1 MNTAPNLLDVFNNFL
16 LSLYPVFLQSII
28 NLALAILVIT
38 LGWLISQFFK
48 LFVELLV
55 EKTKLE
61 ELLQKTKLASYF
73 EGFSF
78 EEKASRILG
87 EAVFW
92 FVFLLFL
99 MTATDIL
106 GLKLVTNFLKDLLYF
121 IPKAVTAAFVV
132 LAGFVF
138 GDLMK
143 KILYGVFRGFERKT
157 ADFASSIIKWSL
169 VGFSFFT
176 AFNVLGVATELLNT
190 LLFGFVLFFGLA
202 GGLAF
207 GLGGQELARE
217 ILESFRRKFK

>member
-1 MNTAPNLLDVFNNFL
+1 MASTNLLDVFNSFL

-28 NLALAILVIT
+28 NLTLALLVIVV
-38 LGWLISQFFK
+38 GWLISQFFK
-48 LFVELLV
+48 LLVELVV
-55 EKTKLE
+55 EKSKLE
-61 ELLQKTKLASYF
+61 EALQKTKLASYF
-73 EGFSF
+73 GGFSF
-78 EEKASRILG
+78 EEKASKVLG

-106 GLKLVTNFLKDLLYF
+106 GLKLVTSFLRDLLYF
-121 IPKAVTAAFVV
+121 IPKAVTSAFVV

-143 KILYGVFRGFERKT
+143 KILYGVFRGFEKRT
-157 ADFASSIIKWSL
+157 ADFASSIIKWSI

-176 AFNVLGVATELLNT
+176 ALNVLGIATELINT
-190 LLFGFVLFFGLA
+190 LLFGFMLFFGLA

-207 GLGGQELARE
+207 GLGGQDLAKE
-217 ILESFRRKFK
+217 VLENLRRKFR

>member
-1 MNTAPNLLDVFNNFL
+1 
-16 LSLYPVFLQSII
+16 
-28 NLALAILVIT
+28 LALLVIVV
-38 LGWLISQFFK
+38 GWLISQFFK
-48 LFVELLV
+48 LLAELVIENSKLEEV
-55 EKTKLE
+55 LRKTKLE
-61 ELLQKTKLASYF
+61 SYF

-78 EEKASRILG
+78 EEKASRVLG

-106 GLKLVTNFLKDLLYF
+106 GLKLVTSFLRDLLYF
-121 IPKAVTAAFVV
+121 IPKAVTSAFVV

-143 KILYGVFRGFERKT
+143 KILYGVFRGFERRT
-157 ADFASSIIKWSL
+157 ADFASSIIKWSI

-176 AFNVLGVATELLNT
+176 ALNVLGIATELINT
-190 LLFGFVLFFGLA
+190 LLFGFMLFFGLA

-207 GLGGQELARE
+207 GLGGQDLAKE
-217 ILESFRRKFK
+217 VLENLRRKFR

>member
-1 MNTAPNLLDVFNNFL
+1 MPNTNLLDVFNSFL
-16 LSLYPVFLQSII
+16 LSLYPIFLQSII
-28 NLALAILVIT
+28 NLMLALLVIA

-48 LFVELLV
+48 LLVELLI
-55 EKTKLE
+55 EKSKLE
-61 ELLQKTKLASYF
+61 EVLQKTKLASYF

-78 EEKASRILG
+78 EEKASKVLG

-106 GLKLVTNFLKDLLYF
+106 GLKLVTSFLRDLLYF
-121 IPKAVTAAFVV
+121 IPKAVTSAFVV

-138 GDLMK
+138 GDLIK
-143 KILYGVFRGFERKT
+143 KILYGVFRGFEKRT
-157 ADFASSIIKWSL
+157 ADFASSIIKWSI

-176 AFNVLGVATELLNT
+176 SLNVLGIATELLNT

-207 GLGGQELARE
+207 GLGGQDLAKEL
-217 ILESFRRKFK
+217 LENLRRKFK

>member
-1 MNTAPNLLDVFNNFL
+1 MTNTNLLDVFNSFL

-28 NLALAILVIT
+28 NLTLALLVIVV
-38 LGWLISQFFK
+38 GWLISQFFK
-48 LFVELLV
+48 LLAELVVENS
-55 EKTKLE
+55 KLE
-61 ELLQKTKLASYF
+61 EVLRKTKLASYF

-78 EEKASRILG
+78 EEKASKVLG

-106 GLKLVTNFLKDLLYF
+106 GLKLVTSFLKDLLYF
-121 IPKAVTAAFVV
+121 IPKAVTSAFVV

-143 KILYGVFRGFERKT
+143 KILYGVFRGFEKRT
-157 ADFASSIIKWSL
+157 ADFASSIIKWSI

-176 AFNVLGVATELLNT
+176 ALNVLGIATELINT
-190 LLFGFVLFFGLA
+190 LLFGFMLFFGLA

-207 GLGGQELARE
+207 GLGGQDLAKE
-217 ILESFRRKFK
+217 VLENLRRKFR

>member
-1 MNTAPNLLDVFNNFL
+1 MTSTNLLDVFNSFL
-16 LSLYPVFLQSII
+16 ISLYPVFLQSII
-28 NLALAILVIT
+28 NLTLALLVIVV
-38 LGWLISQFFK
+38 GWLISQFFK
-48 LFVELLV
+48 LLAELVVENS
-55 EKTKLE
+55 KLE
-61 ELLQKTKLASYF
+61 EVLRKTKLASYF

-78 EEKASRILG
+78 EEKASKVLG

-106 GLKLVTNFLKDLLYF
+106 GLKLVTSFLRDLLYF
-121 IPKAVTAAFVV
+121 IPKAVTSAFVV

-143 KILYGVFRGFERKT
+143 KILYGVFRGFEKRT
-157 ADFASSIIKWSL
+157 ADFASSIIKWSI

-176 AFNVLGVATELLNT
+176 ALNVLGIATELINT
-190 LLFGFVLFFGLA
+190 LLFGFMLFFGLA

-207 GLGGQELARE
+207 GLGGQDLAKE
-217 ILESFRRKFK
+217 VLENLRRKFR

>member
-1 MNTAPNLLDVFNNFL
+1 MASTNLLDVFNSFL

-28 NLALAILVIT
+28 NLTLALLVIVV
-38 LGWLISQFFK
+38 GWLISQFFK
-48 LFVELLV
+48 LLVELVV
-55 EKTKLE
+55 ENSKLE
-61 ELLQKTKLASYF
+61 EVLRKTKLASYF

-78 EEKASRILG
+78 EEKASKVLG

-106 GLKLVTNFLKDLLYF
+106 GLKLVTSFLRDLLYF
-121 IPKAVTAAFVV
+121 IPKAVTSAFVV

-143 KILYGVFRGFERKT
+143 KILYGVFRGFEKRT
-157 ADFASSIIKWSL
+157 ADFASSIIKWSI

-176 AFNVLGVATELLNT
+176 ALNVLGIATELINT
-190 LLFGFVLFFGLA
+190 LLFGFMLFFGLA

-207 GLGGQELARE
+207 GLGGQDLAKEL
-217 ILESFRRKFK
+217 LENLRRKFR

>member
-1 MNTAPNLLDVFNNFL
+1 M
-16 LSLYPVFLQSII
+16 
-28 NLALAILVIT
+28 LALLVIA

-48 LFVELLV
+48 LLVELLI
-55 EKTKLE
+55 EKSKLE
-61 ELLQKTKLASYF
+61 EVLQKTKLASYF

-78 EEKASRILG
+78 EEKASKVLG

-106 GLKLVTNFLKDLLYF
+106 GLKLVTSFLRDLLYF
-121 IPKAVTAAFVV
+121 IPKAVTSAFVV

-138 GDLMK
+138 GDLIK
-143 KILYGVFRGFERKT
+143 KILYGVFRGFEKRT
-157 ADFASSIIKWSL
+157 ADFASSIIKWSI

-176 AFNVLGVATELLNT
+176 SLNVLGIATELLNT

-207 GLGGQELARE
+207 GLGGQDLAKEL
-217 ILESFRRKFK
+217 LENLRRKFK

>member
-1 MNTAPNLLDVFNNFL
+1 MASTNLLDVFNSFL

-28 NLALAILVIT
+28 NLTLALLVIVV
-38 LGWLISQFFK
+38 GWLISQFFK
-48 LFVELLV
+48 LLVELVV
-55 EKTKLE
+55 ENSKLE
-61 ELLQKTKLASYF
+61 EVLRKTKLASYF

-78 EEKASRILG
+78 EEKASKVLG

-106 GLKLVTNFLKDLLYF
+106 GLKLVTSFLKDLLYF
-121 IPKAVTAAFVV
+121 IPKAVTSAFVV

-143 KILYGVFRGFERKT
+143 KILYGVFRGFEKRT
-157 ADFASSIIKWSL
+157 ADFASSIIKWSI

-176 AFNVLGVATELLNT
+176 ALNVLGIATELINT
-190 LLFGFVLFFGLA
+190 LLFGFMLFFGLA

-207 GLGGQELARE
+207 GLGGQDLAKE
-217 ILESFRRKFK
+217 VLENLRGKFK

>member
-1 MNTAPNLLDVFNNFL
+1 MANTNLLDVFNSFL

-28 NLALAILVIT
+28 NLTLALLVIVV
-38 LGWLISQFFK
+38 GWLISQFFK
-48 LFVELLV
+48 LLVELVV
-55 EKTKLE
+55 ENSKLE
-61 ELLQKTKLASYF
+61 EVLRKTKLASYF

-78 EEKASRILG
+78 EEKASKVLG

-106 GLKLVTNFLKDLLYF
+106 GLKLVTSFLRDLLYF
-121 IPKAVTAAFVV
+121 IPKAVTSAFVV

-143 KILYGVFRGFERKT
+143 KILYGVFRGFEKRT
-157 ADFASSIIKWSL
+157 ADFASSIIKWSI

-176 AFNVLGVATELLNT
+176 ALNVLGIATELINT
-190 LLFGFVLFFGLA
+190 LLFGFMLFFGLA

-207 GLGGQELARE
+207 GLGGQDLAKE
-217 ILESFRRKFK
+217 VLENLRRKFR

>member
-1 MNTAPNLLDVFNNFL
+1 MNTAPNLLDVFNNFF

-169 VGFSFFT
+169 ISFSFFT
-176 AFNVLGVATELLNT
+176 AFNVLGVATEFLNT

-217 ILESFRRKFK
+217 ILESLRRKFK

>member
-1 MNTAPNLLDVFNNFL
+1 MTSTNLLDVFNSFL

-28 NLALAILVIT
+28 NLTLALLVIVV
-38 LGWLISQFFK
+38 GWLISQFFK
-48 LFVELLV
+48 LLAELVVENS
-55 EKTKLE
+55 KLE
-61 ELLQKTKLASYF
+61 EVLRKTKLASYF

-78 EEKASRILG
+78 EEKASKVLG

-106 GLKLVTNFLKDLLYF
+106 GLKLVTSFLRDLLYF
-121 IPKAVTAAFVV
+121 IPKAVTSAFVV

-143 KILYGVFRGFERKT
+143 KILYGVFRGFEKRT
-157 ADFASSIIKWSL
+157 ADFASSIIKWSII
-169 VGFSFFT
+169 GFSFFT
-176 AFNVLGVATELLNT
+176 ALNVLGIATELINT
-190 LLFGFVLFFGLA
+190 LLFGFMLFFGLA

-207 GLGGQELARE
+207 GLGGQDLAKE
-217 ILESFRRKFK
+217 VLENLRRKFR

>member
-1 MNTAPNLLDVFNNFL
+1 MASTNLLDVFNSFL
-16 LSLYPVFLQSII
+16 VSLYPVFLQSII
-28 NLALAILVIT
+28 NLTLALLVIVV
-38 LGWLISQFFK
+38 GWLISQFFK
-48 LFVELLV
+48 LLVELVV
-55 EKTKLE
+55 ENSKLE
-61 ELLQKTKLASYF
+61 EVLRKTKLASYF

-78 EEKASRILG
+78 EEKASKVLG

-106 GLKLVTNFLKDLLYF
+106 GLKLVTSFLKDLLYF
-121 IPKAVTAAFVV
+121 IPKAVTSAFVV

-143 KILYGVFRGFERKT
+143 KILYGVFRGFEKRT
-157 ADFASSIIKWSL
+157 ADFASSIIKWSI

-176 AFNVLGVATELLNT
+176 ALNVLGIATELINT
-190 LLFGFVLFFGLA
+190 LLFGFMLFFGLA

-207 GLGGQELARE
+207 GLGGQDLAKE
-217 ILESFRRKFK
+217 VLENLRRKFR

>member
-1 MNTAPNLLDVFNNFL
+1 MASTNLLDVFNSFL

-28 NLALAILVIT
+28 NLTLALLVIVV
-38 LGWLISQFFK
+38 GWLISQFFK
-48 LFVELLV
+48 LLAELV
-55 EKTKLE
+55 IENSKLE
-61 ELLQKTKLASYF
+61 EVLRKTKLASYF

-78 EEKASRILG
+78 EEKASRVLG

-106 GLKLVTNFLKDLLYF
+106 GLKLVTSFLRDLLYF
-121 IPKAVTAAFVV
+121 IPKAVTSAFVV

-143 KILYGVFRGFERKT
+143 KILYGVFRGFERRT
-157 ADFASSIIKWSL
+157 ADFASSIIKWSI

-176 AFNVLGVATELLNT
+176 ALNVLGIATELINT
-190 LLFGFVLFFGLA
+190 LLFGFMLFFGLA

-207 GLGGQELARE
+207 GLGGQDLAKE
-217 ILESFRRKFK
+217 VLENLRRKFR

>member
-1 MNTAPNLLDVFNNFL
+1 MTSTNLLDVFNSFL

-28 NLALAILVIT
+28 NLTLALLVIVV
-38 LGWLISQFFK
+38 GWLISQFFK
-48 LFVELLV
+48 LLAELVVENS
-55 EKTKLE
+55 KLE
-61 ELLQKTKLASYF
+61 EVLRKTKLASYF

-78 EEKASRILG
+78 EEKASKVLG

-106 GLKLVTNFLKDLLYF
+106 GLKLVTSFLRDLLYF
-121 IPKAVTAAFVV
+121 IPKAVTSAFVV

-143 KILYGVFRGFERKT
+143 KILYGVFRGFEKRT
-157 ADFASSIIKWSL
+157 ADFASSIIKWSII
-169 VGFSFFT
+169 GFSFFT
-176 AFNVLGVATELLNT
+176 ALNVLGIATELINT
-190 LLFGFVLFFGLA
+190 LLFGFMLFFGLA

-207 GLGGQELARE
+207 GLGGQDLAKE
-217 ILESFRRKFK
+217 VLENLRRRFR

>member
-1 MNTAPNLLDVFNNFL
+1 MTSTNLLDVFNSFL

-28 NLALAILVIT
+28 NLTLALLVIVV
-38 LGWLISQFFK
+38 GWLISQFFK
-48 LFVELLV
+48 LLAELVVENS
-55 EKTKLE
+55 KLE
-61 ELLQKTKLASYF
+61 EVLRKTKLASYF

-78 EEKASRILG
+78 EEKASKVLG

-106 GLKLVTNFLKDLLYF
+106 GLKLVTSFLRDLLYF
-121 IPKAVTAAFVV
+121 IPKAVTSAFVV

-143 KILYGVFRGFERKT
+143 KILYGVFRGFEKRT
-157 ADFASSIIKWSL
+157 ADFASSIIKWSI

-176 AFNVLGVATELLNT
+176 ALNVLGIATELINT
-190 LLFGFVLFFGLA
+190 LLFGFMLFFGLA

-207 GLGGQELARE
+207 GLGGQDLAKE
-217 ILESFRRKFK
+217 VLENLRRKFR

>member
-169 VGFSFFT
+169 VSFSFFT

>member
-1 MNTAPNLLDVFNNFL
+1 MANTNLLDVFNSFL

-28 NLALAILVIT
+28 NLTLALLVIVV
-38 LGWLISQFFK
+38 GWLISQLFK
-48 LFVELLV
+48 LLAELV
-55 EKTKLE
+55 IENSKLE
-61 ELLQKTKLASYF
+61 EVLRKTKLASYF

-78 EEKASRILG
+78 EEKASKVLG

-106 GLKLVTNFLKDLLYF
+106 GLKLVTSFLRDLLYF
-121 IPKAVTAAFVV
+121 IPKAVTSAFVV

-143 KILYGVFRGFERKT
+143 KILYGVFRGFEKRT
-157 ADFASSIIKWSL
+157 ADFASSIIKWSI

-176 AFNVLGVATELLNT
+176 ALNVLGIATELINT
-190 LLFGFVLFFGLA
+190 LLFGFMLFFGLA

-207 GLGGQELARE
+207 GLGGQDLAKE
-217 ILESFRRKFK
+217 VLENLRRKFR

>member
-1 MNTAPNLLDVFNNFL
+1 MASTNLLDVFNSFL

-28 NLALAILVIT
+28 NLTLALLVIVV
-38 LGWLISQFFK
+38 GWLISQFFK
-48 LFVELLV
+48 LLAELVVENS
-55 EKTKLE
+55 KLE
-61 ELLQKTKLASYF
+61 EVLQKTKLASYF

-78 EEKASRILG
+78 EEKASKVLG

-106 GLKLVTNFLKDLLYF
+106 GLKLVTSFLRDLLYF
-121 IPKAVTAAFVV
+121 IPKAVTSAFVV

-143 KILYGVFRGFERKT
+143 KILYGVFRGFEKRT
-157 ADFASSIIKWSL
+157 ADFASSIIKWSII
-169 VGFSFFT
+169 GFSFFT
-176 AFNVLGVATELLNT
+176 ALNVLGIATELINT
-190 LLFGFVLFFGLA
+190 LLFGFMLFFGLA

-207 GLGGQELARE
+207 GLGGQDLAKE
-217 ILESFRRKFK
+217 VLENLRKKFR

>member
-1 MNTAPNLLDVFNNFL
+1 MASTNLLDVFNSFL

-28 NLALAILVIT
+28 NLTLALLVIVV
-38 LGWLISQFFK
+38 GWLISQFFK
-48 LFVELLV
+48 LLVELVV
-55 EKTKLE
+55 ENSKLE
-61 ELLQKTKLASYF
+61 EVLRKTKLASYF

-78 EEKASRILG
+78 EEKASKVLG

-106 GLKLVTNFLKDLLYF
+106 GLKLVTSFLKDLLYF
-121 IPKAVTAAFVV
+121 IPKAVTSAFVV

-143 KILYGVFRGFERKT
+143 KILYGVFRGFEKRT
-157 ADFASSIIKWSL
+157 ADFASSIIKWSI

-176 AFNVLGVATELLNT
+176 ALNVLGIATELINT
-190 LLFGFVLFFGLA
+190 LLFGFMLFFGLA

-207 GLGGQELARE
+207 GLGGQDLAKE
-217 ILESFRRKFK
+217 VLENLRRKFR

>member
-1 MNTAPNLLDVFNNFL
+1 MTNTNLLDVFNSFL

-28 NLALAILVIT
+28 NLTLALLVIVI
-38 LGWLISQFFK
+38 GWLISQFFK
-48 LFVELLV
+48 LLVELVV
-55 EKTKLE
+55 ENSKLE
-61 ELLQKTKLASYF
+61 EVLRKTKLASYF

-78 EEKASRILG
+78 EEKASKVLG

-106 GLKLVTNFLKDLLYF
+106 GLKLVTSFLKDLLYF
-121 IPKAVTAAFVV
+121 IPKAVTSAFVV

-143 KILYGVFRGFERKT
+143 KILYGVFRGFEKRT
-157 ADFASSIIKWSL
+157 ADFASSIIKWSI

-176 AFNVLGVATELLNT
+176 ALNVLGIATELINT
-190 LLFGFVLFFGLA
+190 LLFGFMLFFGLA

-207 GLGGQELARE
+207 GLGGQDLAKE
-217 ILESFRRKFK
+217 VLENLRRKFR